1 MPRESAAHGSIK
13 GDKKSGF
20 RGTITINGQ
29 RRFARGATKSE
40 VQKKL
45 NAYLEQ
51 AAADRVAAELGE
63 LEASTWSAA
72 FEGWIASGSHTVTT
86 IQGHRKL
93 VDGVLS
99 RAPWWAKPIAATTTA
114 EINKWMN
121 DLRTKRGKVAALN
134 TKNMALSIA
143 RNSAAYAL
151 RTGTFGIT
159 ANPTADVKIT
169 RKGVAEH
176 IESLTRSETDAA
188 ISAAAD
194 DSLRAAA
201 RWALALHYGLRP
213 AEVLALTLRDVAVSA
228 DWIEV
233 TVRATLVRVAGNAF
247 TETLWVRQDAT
258 KTRAGKRVI
267 PIPRDSEAGRFL
279 LDHLDRLI
287 ADRTADPLSAAMV
300 AYVEAQRDG
309 LRRTIAAGL
318 AGTADDKPLSIPTD
332 WVFPHPD
339 HRYMPH
345 PHDSDRALW
354 KRICVAAGLETAPT
368 RYTARHTAAT
378 HMLDAGADDVAV
390 SEIMGHTDSNFTRTR
405 YADALA
411 ERTKRLTAQLYRQ
424 NDAQ

>member
-13 GDKKSGF
+13 GTKAEGF
-20 RGTITINGQ
+20 RGAITIDGQ

-45 NAYLEQ
+45 DSYLES

-63 LEASTWSAA
+63 LQASTWSAA

-93 VDGVLS
+93 VSGVLS
-99 RAPWWAKPIAATTTA
+99 KAPWWAKPIATTTTA
-114 EINKWMN
+114 EINKWVN
-121 DLRTKRGKVAALN
+121 DLRTKRDKITTLN

-143 RNSAAYAL
+143 RNSAAFAL

-233 TVRATLVRVAGNAF
+233 TVRATLVRVAGNPF

-267 PIPRDSEAGRFL
+267 PIPRASEAGRFL

-287 ADRTADPLSAAMV
+287 ADRAAGPLTASMV
-300 AYVEAQRDG
+300 AYVEAQ
-309 LRRTIAAGL
+309 
-318 AGTADDKPLSIPTD
+318 
-332 WVFPHPD
+332 
-339 HRYMPH
+339 
-345 PHDSDRALW
+345 
-354 KRICVAAGLETAPT
+354 
-368 RYTARHTAAT
+368 
-378 HMLDAGADDVAV
+378 
-390 SEIMGHTDSNFTRTR
+390 
-405 YADALA
+405 
-411 ERTKRLTAQLYRQ
+411 
-424 NDAQ
+424 